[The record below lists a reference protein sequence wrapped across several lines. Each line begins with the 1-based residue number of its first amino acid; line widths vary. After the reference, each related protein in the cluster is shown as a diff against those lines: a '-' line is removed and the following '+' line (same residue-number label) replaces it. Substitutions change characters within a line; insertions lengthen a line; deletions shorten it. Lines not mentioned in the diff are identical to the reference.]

1 MWSSTPHSL
10 PYRQMLHSL
19 RVGIAAAALC
29 SFSASAVAPLDIRVA
44 LVIGNSAYAG
54 SASLDNP
61 ANDATAMAVALK
73 RLGFS
78 VIQLRDGSRT
88 QMLEAIQSMG
98 NSLRAKSGIGVLY
111 YAGHGLQMD
120 WRNYMVPVNA
130 TLSSA
135 AEVPDQAVD
144 IDVVMQTFKTAGS
157 RMNIVILDACR
168 DNPFAATASGKGLAQ
183 IDAPP
188 GTFLAYA
195 TAPGNV
201 AEDGSMGTNGLYTGY
216 LLRELTRPASKIE
229 DVFKRVRLQVRQSS
243 KGRQVPWESTSLE
256 EDFVFNDGIKHTF
269 KTEDLEQLRQA
280 TPSRAVASA
289 PTTAVLAPTEHTRQ
303 LEYERAMAEA
313 KAHEGLSKG
322 QAAEQAF
329 QREKADWD
337 RIANSR
343 NPDDFYDYLL
353 RYPSGSISELASAAL
368 ERLERAQTTAVV
380 DKNGMVQVPGRDRF
394 SLGDKHYFTVRDELT
409 KTSRFGMLQV
419 TKVYDDTVE
428 VNHGQ
433 DVYTREGGGIRN
445 RYISRMDPP
454 RLEVP
459 ASDYTVGKRWNYRLN
474 QTPAV
479 GQSAGV
485 PQVVYGTAR
494 VVALEE
500 VSIPAGKFKA
510 YRIELEE
517 FSQEGTVVRLTRWML
532 PSWGFPIKMK
542 REVRRR
548 YGGPELETMEMT
560 FKERVR
566 G

>member
-1 MWSSTPHSL
+1 MWSHTPYSL
-10 PYRQMLHSL
+10 SHTPLLRSL

-29 SFSASAVAPLDIRVA
+29 SFSASAVAPLDVRVA

-54 SASLDNP
+54 SAALDNP
-61 ANDATAMAVALK
+61 ANDATAMSVALK
-73 RLGFS
+73 RLGFT
-78 VIQLRDGSRT
+78 VIQISDGSRT

-98 NSLRAKSGIGVLY
+98 NSLRATSGVGVLY

-130 TLSSA
+130 TLANAS
-135 AEVPDQAVD
+135 EVPSQAVD
-144 IDVVMQTFKTAGS
+144 LDVVLQTFKTAGS

-168 DNPFAATASGKGLAQ
+168 DNPFSATTGAKGLAQ
-183 IDAPP
+183 MDAPP

-201 AEDGSMGTNGLYTGY
+201 AEDGAMGTNGLYTGF

-256 EDFVFNDGIKHTF
+256 EDFVFNDGVKHTF
-269 KTEDLEQLRQA
+269 RSEDLEQLRQPQPTRA
-280 TPSRAVASA
+280 EAVA
-289 PTTAVLAPTEHTRQ
+289 LAPQGLDQADSGRK
-303 LEYERAMAEA
+303 LDYERAMEEA
-313 KAHEGLSKG
+313 KAIAKLSK
-322 QAAEQAF
+322 QEAAEQAF
-329 QREKADWD
+329 KREKADWD

-368 ERLERAQTTAVV
+368 ERLEHARITHVA
-380 DKNGMVQVPGRDRF
+380 DKDGMVQVSGRDRF
-394 SLGDKHYFTVRDELT
+394 RMGDKHYFTVRDELT
-409 KTSRFGMLQV
+409 KTNRFGLMQV
-419 TKVYDDTVE
+419 TKVNEDTVE

-433 DVYTREGGGIRN
+433 DLYTREGAGIRN

-454 RLEVP
+454 RLELP
-459 ASDYTVGKRWNYRLN
+459 ASEYIVGKRWNYRLH
-474 QTPAV
+474 QTAAS
-479 GQSAGV
+479 GQTSGI
-485 PQVVYGTAR
+485 PQVVHGTAR
-494 VVALEE
+494 VAALEE
-500 VSIPAGKFKA
+500 VSVPAGNFKA
-510 YRIELEE
+510 YRVELEE
-517 FSQEGTVVRLTRWML
+517 FSHEGTFVKLTRWML

-548 YGGPELETMEMT
+548 WGGPELETMEMT
-560 FKERVR
+560 FKERV
-566 G
+566 GG